1 MKAFA
6 EKLNGRW
13 YCDGD
18 DQELRLARFERQ
30 SPVEWYT
37 GMPADRDAPLSHA
50 SGHVTLA
57 HEPSGLAASRSWLAA
72 LARDACVW
80 LPSPPPARR
89 TSAPTP
95 SPDRTTPSGRPT
107 TAQSSMAS
115 T

>member
-37 GMPADRDAPLSHA
+37 GMPADRDAPLSPY
-50 SGHVTLA
+50 SGHVTLGA
-57 HEPSGLAASRSWLAA
+57 HE
-72 LARDACVW
+72 
-80 LPSPPPARR
+80 
-89 TSAPTP
+89 
-95 SPDRTTPSGRPT
+95 
-107 TAQSSMAS
+107 
-115 T
+115 